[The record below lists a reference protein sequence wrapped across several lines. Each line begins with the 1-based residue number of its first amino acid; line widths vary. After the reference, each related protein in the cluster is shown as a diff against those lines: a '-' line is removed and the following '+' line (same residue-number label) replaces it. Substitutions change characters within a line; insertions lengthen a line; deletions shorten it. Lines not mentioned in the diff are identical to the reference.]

1 MAAQIDLKN
10 ITVQFGQNKAV
21 NDVSLEINK
30 GDIYGVIGFSGAG
43 KSTLVRTIN
52 LLQYPSAGSV
62 EVNGTVLFKDNKLQI
77 SKKQLQEKRR
87 KIGMIFQNFNL
98 LNEETVIE
106 NVAFALQHSRLSD
119 QELEEKSLHLLELV
133 GLKDKADF
141 YPAQLSGGQ
150 QQRVAIARALANDP
164 DILISDEATSA
175 LDPKTTNQILDLL
188 YDLNKKLGLTV
199 VLITHE
205 MDAVKRVANKI
216 AVMEKGKVIEKGEL
230 REVFLHPQK
239 QLTRQFVGGA
249 LQAQHILNTYNF
261 DKLAENAELYQ
272 LVYSI
277 NDVTKSVVADLDVSL
292 NTKASILYG
301 NVEVLSG
308 EPIGTLAIL
317 LDLDELRQKEAI
329 KFLESKNVVVTKLD
343 KGVLTNEGR
352 TRELSV
358 TGRPISAA
366 STRPPNREAKTVFI
380 I

>member
-1 MAAQIDLKN
+1 
-10 ITVQFGQNKAV
+10 
-21 NDVSLEINK
+21 
-30 GDIYGVIGFSGAG
+30 
-43 KSTLVRTIN
+43 
-52 LLQYPSAGSV
+52 
-62 EVNGTVLFKDNKLQI
+62 
-77 SKKQLQEKRR
+77 
-87 KIGMIFQNFNL
+87 MIFQNFNL

-106 NVAFALQHSRLSD
+106 NVAFALQHTHLSD
-119 QELEEKSLHLLELV
+119 KELEEKSLHLLELV
-133 GLKDKADF
+133 GLKDKSDF

-150 QQRVAIARALANDP
+150 RQRVAIARALANDP

-188 YDLNKKLGLTV
+188 YDLNKKLGLTI

-216 AVMEKGKVIEKGEL
+216 AVMETGKIIEKGDL

-261 DKLAENAELYQ
+261 DKLADNAELYQ

-317 LDLDELRQKEAI
+317 LNLDEQKQKEAI

-343 KGVLTNEGR
+343 KGVLTND
-352 TRELSV
+352 
-358 TGRPISAA
+358 
-366 STRPPNREAKTVFI
+366 
-380 I
+380 